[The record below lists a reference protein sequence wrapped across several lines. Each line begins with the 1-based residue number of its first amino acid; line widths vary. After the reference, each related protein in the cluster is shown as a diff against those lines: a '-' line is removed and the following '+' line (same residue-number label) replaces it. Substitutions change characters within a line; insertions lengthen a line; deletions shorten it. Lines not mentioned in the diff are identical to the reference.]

1 MRTMAKSS
9 RAGKPVDEKLQKK
22 YASLVGAMIYAV
34 PGVRIAEAQAVA
46 MLARALT
53 FPTQS
58 LMHCALRVLVHLG
71 RTASETIR
79 FSVDSPSA
87 AELYVYYSGK

>member
-1 MRTMAKSS
+1 
-9 RAGKPVDEKLQKK
+9 
-22 YASLVGAMIYAV
+22 MIYAV

-53 FPTQS
+53 FPTRD
-58 LMHCALRVLVHLG
+58 LMNGALRVLVHLG
-71 RTASETIR
+71 RTATETTR

-87 AELYVYYSGK
+87 TEHSTCTPTVTGTP